1 MKEWTDE
8 QAALT
13 VDVGTGWIARYEF
26 EGLTVGSVI
35 RSTLEAGMNSTA
47 RLNGEFFACVSVIVV
62 ADSQKEFLGAFISNF
77 EETENMRPG
86 PARGDEATELLPF
99 AVRMCS
105 IQIKMRDLDGTGLY
119 SVINFD
125 SKISEENDAELIV
138 AGIAVAK
145 GKVVVIGENMGL
157 RVTELLCKMPQG
169 SLPRMTGS
177 VFPLNYSAEKIKNY
191 NFRMPDCFT
200 KRAIMRAETIHR
212 EFLRGYQSR
221 FPETGEWKLD
231 FIDQLNY
238 GEWLDD
244 KAKPAGQFLSFRP
257 AVRRR
262 DYVKEGISR
271 LPKKFLVEASAA
283 AFPFSGNCIT
293 GLRDWAARLLEKT
306 EALPFQIAL
315 GPQSKTV
322 LEKDPGFDIGLACLR
337 NGWFALGDI
346 RIGSASSAESA
357 VISTTPCA
365 CEARNRWGM
374 ILLARFSTV
383 LGEKMDIVYPEDLL
397 SPFLSALGR

>member
-35 RSTLEAGMNSTA
+35 RSSLEAGMNSTA
-47 RLNGEFFACVSVIVV
+47 RLNGEFFAGVSVIAVT
-62 ADSQKEFLGAFISNF
+62 DSQKEFLGAFISSF
-77 EETENMRPG
+77 EETENMMPG

-99 AVRMCS
+99 AVRMCN
-105 IQIKMRDLDGTGLY
+105 IHIKMSDLDGVGLC
-119 SVINFD
+119 SVISFD
-125 SKISEENDAELIV
+125 RKISEENDAELIV

-157 RVTELLCKMPQG
+157 RVTELLCKMPRG
-169 SLPRMTGS
+169 SLPRTTGS
-177 VFPLNYSAEKIKNY
+177 ALAQNYSAEKIKDY

-231 FIDQLNY
+231 FVDQLNY

-257 AVRRR
+257 AVRKRN
-262 DYVKEGISR
+262 YAKEDISH
-271 LPKKFLVEASAA
+271 LPKKFLIEESTA
-283 AFPFSGNCIT
+283 AFPFNGDCIT
-293 GLRDWAARLLEKT
+293 GLRDWAARLLEKI
-306 EALPFQIAL
+306 EALPFQIAF
-315 GPQSKTV
+315 GSQSKTV
-322 LEKDPGFDIGLACLR
+322 LEKDPGFDIGLAYLR
-337 NGWFALGDI
+337 NGWFAVGDI
-346 RIGSASSAESA
+346 RIGLASGAESTG
-357 VISTTPCA
+357 ISSTPCA
-365 CEARNRWGM
+365 CEERERWGM
-374 ILLARFSTV
+374 ILLARFSTAA
-383 LGEKMDIVYPEDLL
+383 GEKMDIVYPEDLL
-397 SPFLSALGR
+397 SPYLTALGR